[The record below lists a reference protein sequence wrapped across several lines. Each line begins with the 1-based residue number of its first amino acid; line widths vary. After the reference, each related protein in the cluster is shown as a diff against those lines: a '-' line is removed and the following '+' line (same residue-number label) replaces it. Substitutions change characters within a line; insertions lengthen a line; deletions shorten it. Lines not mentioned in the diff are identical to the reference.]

1 MPVKFIM
8 IAFQSGISVNP
19 TANTNQE
26 FKKAITLQLTDF
38 DVERVFVSLN
48 FIFPTYFPIFKL
60 CCDTIYFVIFSTTNY
75 FHNFVDSSISDSI

>member
-8 IAFQSGISVNP
+8 IAFQSGISVRP

-26 FKKAITLQLTDF
+26 FRNAITLQLTDF

-48 FIFPTYFPIFKL
+48 IIFPTNFPIFEI
-60 CCDTIYFVIFSTTNY
+60 CC
-75 FHNFVDSSISDSI
+75 